1 MNEVQNPGSVNEP
14 QTPEVTPQTRDT
26 LLEQLNFLIDGA
38 RSNLMDMKASL
49 AIDGP
54 LLKPEP
60 QYTKEQVV
68 KMLRSAYDLGATAH
82 EESMEVQTDSWQG
95 GVAVDV
101 ELEDGG
107 FSYNGSVTI
116 EEDTIRDVVN
126 FDTPKMTDEHG
137 SKKSSSHEEHITV
150 PQLCGIDG
158 PSHGLWYRCHL
169 L

>member
-101 ELEDGG
+101 ELEEGG

-126 FDTPKMTDEHG
+126 FDTPKMTDEWVEEIL
-137 SKKSSSHEEHITV
+137 KS
-150 PQLCGIDG
+150 
-158 PSHGLWYRCHL
+158 
-169 L
+169 